1 MENALLAKLKQSMA
15 EKEFGQKF
23 SEVMFNQFRS

>member
-15 EKEFGQKF
+15 E
-23 SEVMFNQFRS
+23 R